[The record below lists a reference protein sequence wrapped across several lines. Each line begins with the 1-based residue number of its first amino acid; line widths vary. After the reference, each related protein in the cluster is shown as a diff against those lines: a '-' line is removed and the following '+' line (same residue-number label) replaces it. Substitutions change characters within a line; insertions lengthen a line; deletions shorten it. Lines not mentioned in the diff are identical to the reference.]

1 MSKRSG
7 VDFAAEVL
15 PENSAAAPA
24 SKRKKL
30 RRSVRMDPPKLRIGL
45 PEG

>member
-7 VDFAAEVL
+7 VDFAAEVF
-15 PENSAAAPA
+15 PESSAAAPA

-30 RRSVRMDPPKLRIGL
+30 RRSVRMASPKLPIEL
-45 PEG
+45 LEG